1 MYDSEEIY
9 GNLKAI
15 LIINSVLIFTFGII
29 ALFRAIKLGKMDALN
44 KQMIARARPLDEK
57 QMESIMIEPG
67 NMKEFDQ
74 KMHVFLFNKNFIK
87 ANTTL

>member
-1 MYDSEEIY
+1 
-9 GNLKAI
+9 
-15 LIINSVLIFTFGII
+15 
-29 ALFRAIKLGKMDALN
+29 MDALN